1 MFTYVAGKK
10 LTVYVES
17 AEQWHG
23 GGSLYSAIVQRCW
36 DHGISGA
43 TVIRCEEG
51 FGHRHVHHAARLWS
65 LNDDLPVR
73 VEIVE
78 TADRFPRVLE
88 ALKGMLTKGLTIVD
102 DLQIPEQRHN
112 QQWKEPQE

>member
-23 GGSLYSAIVQRCW
+23 RPLYSAIVQACW
-36 DHGISGA
+36 DHGVAGA
-43 TVIRCEEG
+43 TVVRCEEG
-51 FGHRHVHHAARLWS
+51 YGGRHVHHAARLWS

-73 VEIVE
+73 VEIIE
-78 TADRFPRVLE
+78 TADRFPKVLE
-88 ALKGMLTKGLTIVD
+88 ALKGMLTKGVAIVD
-102 DLQIPEQRHN
+102 DVQIV
-112 QQWKEPQE
+112 KETPDKP

>member
-23 GGSLYSAIVQRCW
+23 GPLYSAIVQRCW
-36 DHGISGA
+36 DQGISGA

-65 LNDDLPVR
+65 LNDEKLFGL
-73 VEIVE
+73 
-78 TADRFPRVLE
+78 DRRICGHSGVHRLRHPRMTQ
-88 ALKGMLTKGLTIVD
+88 ALIRD
-102 DLQIPEQRHN
+102 S
-112 QQWKEPQE
+112 QQP

>member
-17 AEQWHG
+17 AEQWKG
-23 GGSLYSAIVQRCW
+23 ASLYTAIVQRCW
-36 DHGISGA
+36 DRGISGA

-51 FGHRHVHHAARLWS
+51 FGLRHVHHAARLWS

-73 VEIVE
+73 VEIAE
-78 TADRFPRVLE
+78 TADRFRRSWRRSR
-88 ALKGMLTKGLTIVD
+88 GC
-102 DLQIPEQRHN
+102 
-112 QQWKEPQE
+112 

>member
-1 MFTYVAGKK
+1 MFTYIPGKK

-23 GGSLYSAIVQRCW
+23 GPLYSAIVEQCW
-36 DHGISGA
+36 SHGIAGA

-73 VEIVE
+73 VEIIE
-78 TADRFPRVLE
+78 TTDRFPKVLE
-88 ALKGMLTKGLTIVD
+88 ALQGMLTKGLTIVD
-102 DLQIPEQRHN
+102 DVQIV
-112 QQWKEPQE
+112 KETPAGAS

>member
-1 MFTYVAGKK
+1 MFTYIAGKK

-23 GGSLYSAIVQRCW
+23 RPLYSAIVQQCW
-36 DHGISGA
+36 DHQIAGA

-73 VEIVE
+73 VEIIE
-78 TADRFPRVLE
+78 TVDRFPRVLE

-102 DLQIPEQRHN
+102 DVQIV
-112 QQWKEPQE
+112 KETTDNP

>member
-23 GGSLYSAIVQRCW
+23 QPLYSAVVRQCW
-36 DHGISGA
+36 DHQIAGT

-51 FGHRHVHHAARLWS
+51 YGGRHVHHAARLWS

-73 VEIVE
+73 VEIIE
-78 TADRFPRVLE
+78 TADRFPKVLE
-88 ALKGMLTKGLTIVD
+88 ALKGMLTKGLAIVD
-102 DLQIPEQRHN
+102 DVQIV
-112 QQWKEPQE
+112 KETPDKP

>member
-1 MFTYVAGKK
+1 VFTYVVGKK

-17 AEQWHG
+17 AEQWQG
-23 GGSLYSAIVQRCW
+23 GPLYSAIVQRCW
-36 DHGISGA
+36 ERGIAGA

-73 VEIVE
+73 VEIIE

-88 ALKGMLTKGLTIVD
+88 ALTGMLTKGLTIVD
-102 DLQIPEQRHN
+102 DVQVVKEIPD
-112 QQWKEPQE
+112 EPGST